1 MNDNNIIWKHLK
13 KYDKEGFQND
23 VLIDKLKKIKLKNDK
38 SFENFTNSEKIETV
52 HDKIP
57 KKMKKKTKKR
67 EPVEGF
73 GPRPMIAR
81 IPPYEA
87 DETDDYEG
95 DDDGHFEKAYG
106 GPDDK
111 RTNVNMYDIRNTL
124 IDMVDFIF
132 NMFRYMIAFLAFLIV
147 RTFSS
152 SNNITFNK
160 NKRKKN
166 KDESEDEHNAR
177 AEEETKYMQE
187 RSEDKYFYIRTK
199 NKDGYIDPFVFFK
212 DIKYL
217 TDGNVGSGGFIN
229 DVHYIIN
236 KLQLTLSLMFSF
248 VFTYL
253 IYFVTFYSEYNDNT
267 LDGRGVLN
275 IFEDK
280 DGEYVPRK
288 KYETNKTDEEIETND
303 YGDRINFEPF
313 ISYDK
318 LVRMFCNVPSTD
330 DNMSGGNNGED
341 IKDFSTQ
348 KMTQVSGYLM
358 NIIYTIIY
366 FMIIGPIKACDYIH
380 WLLLVYIPNL
390 FLGNVGILPL
400 DDWWEKPPK
409 IGFGFVQFISKNIYS
424 NASLFLVLFY
434 LIFEVVHK
442 SGSAIKDTFKAGL
455 MGEMPANIV
464 GVYVMGISLFIL
476 FEFLYGAYTQLFSDT
491 NPVSNMIGG
500 NAAAAA
506 SIIDGL
512 PAIPEFP
519 AIPANPSML
528 NPNKDTCSSKHLDET
543 VPKTPFWIP
552 TTPDPVKALPF
563 IIFWIAFVMVINI
576 IILIIV
582 VLCLVILSPLAVILY
597 LFSIPFKVIFNTM
610 GLEDDNIFVLMLKY
624 IVPGTNPTNLQTR
637 INTYCELKRN
647 EMFELKYQDVI
658 DRILTDN

>member
-1 MNDNNIIWKHLK
+1 MDDNNIIWKHLK
-13 KYDKEGFQND
+13 KYEKEGFQND

-57 KKMKKKTKKR
+57 KKMKTKKKKR
-67 EPVEGF
+67 QPVEGF

-87 DETDDYEG
+87 DGTDDYEG
-95 DDDGHFEKAYG
+95 ADDEHFEKAYG
-106 GPDDK
+106 DDGK
-111 RTNVNMYDIRNTL
+111 RIKKFNIYDMRDGL
-124 IDMVDFIF
+124 IDIVDFIF
-132 NMFRYMIAFLAFLIV
+132 NMFRYMITFLAFLIV
-147 RTFSS
+147 ITFSS
-152 SNNITFNK
+152 LNNITINK
-160 NKRKKN
+160 KKRKKK

-177 AEEETKYMQE
+177 VEEDSKYMQE
-187 RSEDKYFYIRTK
+187 RSEDIYFYIRTRSK
-199 NKDGYIDPFVFFK
+199 YGYIDPFVFFK
-212 DIKYL
+212 DIKQL
-217 TDGNVGSGGFIN
+217 ADGNFSGEGFVN
-229 DVHYIIN
+229 DVHYVVK
-236 KLQLTLSLMFSF
+236 KLELAMSLMFSF

-253 IYFVTFYSEYNDNT
+253 IYFVTFYSEYNDNR

-280 DGEYVPRK
+280 GGEYVPRK
-288 KYETNKTDEEIETND
+288 KTKTNENGHVIETNDND

-318 LVRMFCNVPSTD
+318 LLRMFCNVPSAH
-330 DNMSGGNNGED
+330 DNMSGGGS
-341 IKDFSTQ
+341 IKDFGTQ
-348 KMTQVSGYLM
+348 KMAQVSGYLM

-380 WLLLVYIPNL
+380 WVSLVYIPNL

-409 IGFGFVQFISKNIYS
+409 TSIGIVESISKYCYS
-424 NASLFLVLFY
+424 NATLFLILFY
-434 LIFEVVHK
+434 LIFETVHT

-476 FEFLYGAYTQLFSDT
+476 FEFFYGAYTQLFSDT
-491 NPVSNMIGG
+491 NPVSNIIGG
-500 NAAAAA
+500 L
-506 SIIDGL
+506 S
-512 PAIPEFP
+512 
-519 AIPANPSML
+519 ANP
-528 NPNKDTCSSKHLDET
+528 NTDTCSSKHLDET

-552 TTPDPVKALPF
+552 TTPDPVKSFPF
-563 IIFWIAFVMVINI
+563 ILFWMAFVMVINI

-582 VLCLVILSPLAVILY
+582 VLCLFILSPLAVVLY
-597 LFSIPFKVIFNTM
+597 LFSIPFKVIINTM
-610 GLEDDNIFVLMLKY
+610 GLEDDNIFVIMLKY
-624 IVPGTNPTNLQTR
+624 IVPGTEPTKLQTR

-658 DRILTDN
+658 DLILTDN